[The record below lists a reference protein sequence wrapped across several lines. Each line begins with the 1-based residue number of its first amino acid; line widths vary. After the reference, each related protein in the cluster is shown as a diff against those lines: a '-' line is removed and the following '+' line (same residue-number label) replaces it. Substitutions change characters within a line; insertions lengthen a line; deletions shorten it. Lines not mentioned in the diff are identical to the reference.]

1 MIRTTIA
8 IAALALVG
16 EAKSSKQRV
25 KDVCSKNKWE
35 NTIFPD
41 RTRFYTYD
49 GFLKAVD
56 AYDSFCSGTDE

>member
-25 KDVCSKNKWE
+25 KDVCSKHKFE

-41 RTRFYTYD
+41 RTRFYTYA
-49 GFLKAVD
+49 GFLEAVEE
-56 AYDSFCSGTDE
+56 YDDVCSGTDD